1 MPEVPTHYA
10 NLRVARNA
18 PPEVIRAAYKALM
31 QKHHPDRNPGDTDAE
46 RIVRLINEA
55 YAVLNDPEQRARHD
69 AWIASQKEQ
78 RLRAQLAQL
87 GAPGKAS
94 AKAASP
100 APRRV
105 WVGLA
110 GAGFRPGYGIGQPVH
125 QPGQAACDRFVAA
138 LNHNASGNYRYR
150 GESMNIT
157 RCSQRLG
164 SLT

>member
-100 APRRV
+100 APRRI

-110 GAGFRPGYGIGQPVH
+110 LVLAFGLGMGLASQFTS
-125 QPGQAACDRFVAA
+125 QAKPPATVSWR
-138 LNHNASGNYRYR
+138 R
-150 GESMNIT
+150 
-157 RCSQRLG
+157 
-164 SLT
+164 

>member
-110 GAGFRPGYGIGQPVH
+110 LVLAFGLGMGLASQFTS
-125 QPGQAACDRFVAA
+125 QAKPPATVSWR
-138 LNHNASGNYRYR
+138 R
-150 GESMNIT
+150 
-157 RCSQRLG
+157 
-164 SLT
+164 

>member
-69 AWIASQKEQ
+69 VWIASQKEQ
-78 RLRAQLAQL
+78 RLRAQLQQL
-87 GAPGKAS
+87 GATGKA
-94 AKAASP
+94 AGKAASST
-100 APRRV
+100 PRRV

-110 GAGFRPGYGIGQPVH
+110 LVLAFALGMGLASQFTSQARPPATVSW
-125 QPGQAACDRFVAA
+125 R
-138 LNHNASGNYRYR
+138 R
-150 GESMNIT
+150 
-157 RCSQRLG
+157 
-164 SLT
+164 

>member
-78 RLRAQLAQL
+78 RLRAQLEQL
-87 GAPGKAS
+87 AAPGKATV
-94 AKAASP
+94 KAATAS
-100 APRRV
+100 PRRG
-105 WVGLA
+105 WVFIALVLAFALGMGLA
-110 GAGFRPGYGIGQPVH
+110 SQLSNQARPP
-125 QPGQAACDRFVAA
+125 AAVSWR
-138 LNHNASGNYRYR
+138 R
-150 GESMNIT
+150 
-157 RCSQRLG
+157 
-164 SLT
+164 

>member
-69 AWIASQKEQ
+69 AWIVSQKEQ
-78 RLRAQLAQL
+78 RLRAQLEQL
-87 GAPGKAS
+87 AAPGKSAVKATSCAS
-94 AKAASP
+94 
-100 APRRV
+100 RRV

-110 GAGFRPGYGIGQPVH
+110 L
-125 QPGQAACDRFVAA
+125 A
-138 LNHNASGNYRYR
+138 LAFALGMGLASQFTSPAKPPATVSWRR
-150 GESMNIT
+150 
-157 RCSQRLG
+157 
-164 SLT
+164 

>member
-100 APRRV
+100 TPRRV

-110 GAGFRPGYGIGQPVH
+110 LVLAFGLGMGLASQFTS
-125 QPGQAACDRFVAA
+125 QAKPPATVSWR
-138 LNHNASGNYRYR
+138 R
-150 GESMNIT
+150 
-157 RCSQRLG
+157 
-164 SLT
+164 